1 MSGTYRDPPTR
12 CASCGV
18 ERQPGQMILADEGP
32 LCSACEAGQEGEQRV
47 EAERRK
53 RGAVPGVILGLIVSG
68 ALAFAAYLI
77 GFR

>member
-18 ERQPGQMILADEGP
+18 ERQPGLMILADEGP
-32 LCSACEAGQEGEQRV
+32 LCSACEAGEEGEQRL

-53 RGAVPGVILGLIVSG
+53 GGTVGGVIAGLVISCALGY
-68 ALAFAAYLI
+68 APYLV